1 MQSLR
6 ESGPLLAAFDVACFA
21 ASTDK
26 PEKNRKFAES
36 LQLDFPILSDPGKGT
51 ARDYGVLRAGLFA
64 ARHTIYIGRD
74 GKVLLVD
81 REIRSSTAGSD
92 MVTRFEQLGVP
103 PDFNRDL
110 PRQPDS

>member
-51 ARDYGVLRAGLFA
+51 ARDYGVLKVGLFA
-64 ARHTIYIGRD
+64 ARHTIYIGSD
-74 GKVLLVD
+74 GRVLLVD
-81 REIRSSTAGSD
+81 REIRSSTAGPD
-92 MVTRFEQLGVP
+92 MIERLKQFEVP
-103 PDFNRDL
+103 RRNGER
-110 PRQPDS
+110 